1 MILIKPFQYAPLEH
15 ETEKASNSYLM
26 SLIAL
31 MAGMPLPVINMLATL
46 FFFIGNR
53 RGTLFVRWHCTQA
66 LFSQLSVV
74 FINGFA
80 VWWTISIIFGSNV
93 LSNIYIAYIITAVMF
108 NITEFIMTI
117 YSAIKVRKG
126 IHVEWWFYGVLT
138 NCIYKL
144 PVDAIPAQPAQPAQ
158 PVQPAQSAQ
167 SAPLAPV
174 EVKEPE
180 SYNTI
185 K

>member
-1 MILIKPFQYAPLEH
+1 MISIKSFPYTPLDH
-15 ETEKASNSYLM
+15 ETEKASNGYLM

-53 RGTLFVRWHCTQA
+53 KGTLFVRWHCTQA

-80 VWWTISIIFGSNV
+80 VWWTISVIFGSSV

-108 NITEFIMTI
+108 NITEFVMTI

-126 IHVEWWFYGVLT
+126 IHVEWWFYGALT
-138 NCIYKL
+138 NSVYKL
-144 PVDAIPAQPAQPAQ
+144 PVDAVPAQPAKTAQ
-158 PVQPAQSAQ
+158 HLQPAQSGPV
-167 SAPLAPV
+167 API
-174 EVKEPE
+174 EVQEPE
-180 SYNTI
+180 
-185 K
+185 